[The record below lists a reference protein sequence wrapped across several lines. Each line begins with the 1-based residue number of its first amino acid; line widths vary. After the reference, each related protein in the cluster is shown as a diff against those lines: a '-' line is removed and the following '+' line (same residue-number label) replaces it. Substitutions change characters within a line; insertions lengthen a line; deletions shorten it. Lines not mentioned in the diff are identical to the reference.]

1 MWHIIHD
8 ESITANEN
16 LSIWMR
22 EGKGDQEI
30 LFEKNNQGLEGKQLL
45 AAVADDAAEQGLG
58 DWDFLEGNTIALSA
72 VEINEDGTEG
82 ESFEINQGL

>member
-1 MWHIIHD
+1 MGKRYRVYIQKVD
-8 ESITANEN
+8 DFSVD
-16 LSIWMR
+16 LSY
-22 EGKGDQEI
+22 EDGDLE
-30 LFEKNNQGLEGKQLL
+30 GLEGKRLL

-82 ESFEINQGL
+82 ESFVINEEV

>member
-1 MWHIIHD
+1 MGKRFRVYIQKTD
-8 ESITANEN
+8 DFSVD
-16 LSIWMR
+16 LSY
-22 EGKGDQEI
+22 EDGD
-30 LFEKNNQGLEGKQLL
+30 LDGLEGKRLL

-82 ESFEINQGL
+82 VPFVINQEV

>member
-1 MWHIIHD
+1 MGKRYRVYIQKVD
-8 ESITANEN
+8 DFSVD
-16 LSIWMR
+16 LSY
-22 EGKGDQEI
+22 EDSDLE
-30 LFEKNNQGLEGKQLL
+30 GLEGKRLL

-82 ESFEINQGL
+82 ESFVINDEI

>member
-1 MWHIIHD
+1 VGKRYRVYIQKVD
-8 ESITANEN
+8 DFSVD
-16 LSIWMR
+16 LSY
-22 EGKGDQEI
+22 EDSDLE
-30 LFEKNNQGLEGKQLL
+30 GLEGKRLL

-82 ESFEINQGL
+82 ESFVINEEI

>member
-1 MWHIIHD
+1 MGKRFRVYIQKVD
-8 ESITANEN
+8 DFSVD
-16 LSIWMR
+16 LSY
-22 EGKGDQEI
+22 EDSDLE
-30 LFEKNNQGLEGKQLL
+30 GLEGKRLL

-82 ESFEINQGL
+82 ESFVINEEI